1 MSTKVDEAKN
11 VAAEQAALWNGTAG
25 QAWVASQAI
34 LDEMFQP
41 FEAVLAAAVPAAPG
55 TSVLDIGCG
64 NGATT
69 LAIARLRPDGGACV
83 GADISAPM
91 VEVARARAAAE
102 GSRAQFLVGDVQT
115 QAFEAASF
123 DAFVSRFGV
132 MFFADP
138 VQAFGNLRRA
148 ARPGARLRCIAW
160 RSAAENPFMTTA
172 ERAAA
177 PHVQLPPRPTSG
189 PGQFAFADAA
199 QVHRILDGSGWSDVA
214 LTPLD
219 VPCTFPVGELEPYLS
234 RLGPLGHFLHEAD
247 AETRQRVLGVVL
259 GAFAPFLDGE
269 LVRFTAACWQIE
281 ARAQ

>member
-1 MSTKVDEAKN
+1 MSAKSEGEKS

-69 LAIARLRPDGGACV
+69 LAIARLRPEGGACV

-91 VEVARARAAAE
+91 VEVAKARAAAE

-115 QAFEAASF
+115 HGFEAASF

-160 RSAAENPFMTTA
+160 RSAADNPFMTTA

-199 QVHRILDGSGWSDVA
+199 QVHRILDGSGWSEVA

-219 VPCTFPVGELEPYLS
+219 VPCTFPARALEPFLS
-234 RLGPLGHFLHEAD
+234 RMGPLGHFLQEAD
-247 AETRQRVLGVVL
+247 AETRQRVLGEVL
-259 GAFAPFLDGE
+259 GAFAPFCDGDQ
-269 LVRFTAACWQIE
+269 VRFTAACWQLE